1 MNHQTNQHGSS
12 FHTGRRRRAA
22 VPPALRLLL
31 GALVCLGFAV
41 AHAATSKTYCI
52 GDSFQLADVLATG
65 NDSPSVNLDIR
76 IRQGT
81 YDIGTTAYAFIAPT
95 VLRGGYSDAGC
106 TQRNP
111 NPYNT
116 VIDLSG
122 GSLTLGQPK
131 GLSRASLT
139 IDGLTFR
146 HGTRVNFS
154 AGTVNLYNNDDG
166 DLTIRRT
173 RFTDLTGAADFSDT
187 VGLSVATGFGLVENV
202 LIDHVA
208 AAAYGCELDLY
219 ADGSSAGFAMNYVTA
234 DFGGGACL
242 STGSTYYVSNYFN
255 IANSVFW
262 HSAPGL
268 PSIVSRWNNHTS
280 TFNLQIR
287 TTLVHSVYD
296 KDNNLVGFT
305 EQVDADPKWIAPASG
320 SYDLG
325 PGSPARDAGYP
336 QSNLGLPSNDMIGQA
351 RFLGPNPDLGALES
365 NGSTVPTYIVSNGA
379 DSGAGSLRQA
389 ILDANAAN
397 DMGDIIF
404 QLPGACPHVI
414 ALDSLLP
421 DITSPVRIEGYSQA
435 GAAPNDDAYY
445 FYPTLCVLLKPAA
458 GTLGFGLR
466 VPASAPA
473 GALDVSGI
481 GFGGFGQPIVLLG
494 GSSHRI
500 AGNQFGGNHGGVSLP
515 GAGLNAIS
523 VGLGSQGGFVIG
535 GPSPSERNMI
545 ANAANGSGISVQSS
559 VVMDPSRCRI
569 VNNIIGANQDFSAAL
584 SNGWGINLAGSG
596 CLVAD
601 NRIVGNK
608 HDGIW
613 INGGEAN
620 LLQRNVIGIGSDG
633 GPLNFA
639 DGWGVRVNGGYNTI
653 GSPYFASSL
662 NGTLNANTIAYMV
675 KGGVS
680 VEGSFTGNAI
690 RGNLIRDNGVGGT
703 APAIDLGADGATAND
718 DTDADGGPNE
728 RQNFPTISALKYPT
742 DYPAPGSHNVSAY
755 FFGELRGATPGF
767 YRVDAYFYNGYCQA
781 GQRGQAAAYL
791 GSYPAIISAG
801 GTKSVFNYTLVL
813 PNVDADAAVAL
824 AATDANGNTSEIG
837 PCFRVSKAMLL
848 DDIFKDD
855 YES

>member
-1 MNHQTNQHGSS
+1 MNRDAILHESS
-12 FHTGRRRRAA
+12 RRPSGR
-22 VPPALRLLL
+22 PPAAMPRVLRLLL
-31 GALVCLGFAV
+31 GAVACLGIGV
-41 AHAATSKTYCI
+41 AHAATSKTYCV

-65 NDSPSVNLDIR
+65 NESPSVNLDIR

-81 YDIGTTAYAFIAPT
+81 YNIGTTTYAFIAPT
-95 VLRGGYSDAGC
+95 TLRGGYSDAGC
-106 TQRNP
+106 TQRNA

-122 GSLTLGQPK
+122 GSLALGQPK

-139 IDGLTFR
+139 VDGLTFR
-146 HGTRVNFS
+146 HGTTVDFS
-154 AGTVNLYNNDDG
+154 AGTVNLYDNDDG

-173 RFTDLTGAADFSDT
+173 RFTNLTGGADFSNT

-202 LIDHVA
+202 LIDHVG

-242 STGSTYYVSNYFN
+242 STGPTYYVSNYFN
-255 IANSVFW
+255 IANSIFW
-262 HSAPGL
+262 HSGPGL

-280 TFNLQIR
+280 NFNIQIR
-287 TTLVHSVYD
+287 TTLLHAIYD
-296 KDNNLVGFT
+296 ENGNPFAFT

-325 PGSPARDAGYP
+325 PGSPARDAGFA

-365 NGSTVPTYIVSNGA
+365 NGSTVPTYIVSNVA
-379 DSGAGSLRQA
+379 DAGAGSLRQA

-397 DMGDIIF
+397 DPAEIIF

-414 ALDSLLP
+414 ALDSVLP
-421 DITSPVRIEGYSQA
+421 DVTSPVRIDGYSQA
-435 GAAPNDDAYY
+435 GAVPNDDPYY
-445 FYPTLCVLLKPAA
+445 FYPTLCVLLEPAA
-458 GTLGFGLR
+458 GSLGFGLR
-466 VPASAPA
+466 VPASAPD
-473 GALDVSGI
+473 GALDVSGV

-494 GSSHRI
+494 GTSHRI
-500 AGNQFGGNHGGVSLP
+500 AGNQFGGLHGGVYLP

-523 VGLGSQGGFVIG
+523 VGLGSQGDFVIG

-545 ANAANGSGISVQSS
+545 VDAANGSGISIQSS
-559 VVMDPSRCRI
+559 VIMDPSRCRI

-596 CLVAD
+596 CLVAS

-613 INGGEAN
+613 INGGQSN
-620 LLQRNVIGIGSDG
+620 LLQRNIIGIGSDG

-639 DGWGVRVNGGYNTI
+639 DGWGIRVTGNYNTI
-653 GSPYFASSL
+653 GSPYLASSL
-662 NGTLNANTIAYMV
+662 SGTLNANTIAYMV

-680 VEGSFTGNAI
+680 VEGSVVGNAI

-703 APAIDLGADGATAND
+703 APVIDLGADGATAND
-718 DTDADGGPNE
+718 DSDADNGPNAL
-728 RQNFPTISALKYPT
+728 QNFPTVGALKYPT
-742 DYPAPGSHNVSAY
+742 EFPAPGSHNVTAY

-767 YRVDAYFYNGYCQA
+767 YRMDAYFYNGYCQA

-791 GSYPAIISAG
+791 GSYPAIIAAG
-801 GTKSVFNYTLVL
+801 ATKSVFNYTLVL
-813 PNVDADAAVAL
+813 PNVDADAAIAL

-837 PCFRVSKAMLL
+837 PCFPLAKATLL
-848 DDIFKDD
+848 DDIFKDG
-855 YES
+855 YED